1 MQFNLKSPEK
11 IVIIKKN
18 YRKEQKYEKIKSR
31 WGGGNHLSSY
41 SKGFTLSEVL
51 VTLGIIGVVAAMTMP
66 SLIAHKKEKEFIVAW
81 KKMYSDISNAALLMS
96 LDEVDLSSEQK
107 IGETF
112 AKYIKVDKVCSA
124 NLSVQQGCWKENRPI
139 YNYNGNKVYAKD
151 IGAVGGGGA
160 CMNTVTGG
168 TICFD
173 SGGRNTIVVCDVN
186 GAALPN
192 RIGVDIF
199 AAIFDRDIYQIRV
212 AQGYTSGWGAADGV
226 FVPVIQGD
234 GTCEG
239 DIWGWGCSAFYILK

>member
-1 MQFNLKSPEK
+1 M
-11 IVIIKKN
+11 
-18 YRKEQKYEKIKSR
+18 R
-31 WGGGNHLSSY
+31 GGGNRLSSC
-41 SKGFTLSEVL
+41 SKGFTLAEGATHVATLEDNRFSAFTLAEVL

-81 KKMYSDISNAALLMS
+81 KKMYSDISNAAMLMS

-112 AKYIKVDKVCSA
+112 AKYIKVDKVCAA

-139 YNYNGNKVYAKD
+139 YSYNGNNVYARD
-151 IGAVGGGGA
+151 IGAVGGGSV

-168 TICFD
+168 TLCFD
-173 SGGRNTIVVCDVN
+173 NSGKNTIVVCDVN

-199 AAIFDRDIYQIRV
+199 AAIFVSDTYQIRV
-212 AQGYTSGWGAADGV
+212 VQGYKPGWGAADGV
-226 FVPVIQGD
+226 FVPFTQGD
-234 GTCEG
+234 GTCKG
-239 DIWGWGCSAFYILK
+239 DIWGWGCSAYYILK